1 MARLKQYY
9 DETVVKGLNDKFK
22 YDNPMNVP
30 RLMKIVVNMGV
41 GEGSRN
47 ENVIKAAEV
56 ELVTITGQKPKLNRA
71 RKSVANFK
79 LRDGMPVGL
88 TVTLRG
94 DRMWEFYDRFVNIA
108 LPRVRDFRGVPT
120 KSFDGRGNYNLGVKE
135 QIIFPEIDYDKISR
149 IQGMDINFVTT
160 AQTDEEAE
168 ELLRLLNMP
177 FRRN

>member
-1 MARLKQYY
+1 MARLKAYY
-9 DETVVKGLNDKFK
+9 TEKVVPALNEKFK
-22 YDNPMNVP
+22 YENPMNGP
-30 RLMKIVVNMGV
+30 KLTKIVVNMGV

-47 ENVIKAAEV
+47 ENLTKAANA
-56 ELVTITGQKPKLNRA
+56 ELTTITGQKPRLNRA

-79 LRDGMPVGL
+79 IRDGMAVGL
-88 TVTLRG
+88 MVTLRG
-94 DRMWEFYDRFVNIA
+94 DRMWEFYDRFVNVA

-168 ELLRLLNMP
+168 EMLRLLNMP